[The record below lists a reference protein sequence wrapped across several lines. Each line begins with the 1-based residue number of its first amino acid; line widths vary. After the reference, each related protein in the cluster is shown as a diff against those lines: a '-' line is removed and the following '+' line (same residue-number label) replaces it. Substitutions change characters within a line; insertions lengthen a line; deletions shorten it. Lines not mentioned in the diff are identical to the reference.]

1 MKVYNVPIVIERYQ
15 VLEVKAPN
23 LEEAII
29 LVEEGTNKDI
39 SEYGVDG
46 TPLVHPI
53 SPAAHVEI
61 DWELV
66 DSLNEEHESMPR
78 SDDELYGD
86 VDAYS
91 KGPLHREDA

>member
-1 MKVYNVPIVIERYQ
+1 MALYKVPIVIERYQ

-23 LEEAII
+23 LDEAIL

-46 TPLVHPI
+46 TPLVHLI
-53 SPAAHVEI
+53 SPDSHVEI
-61 DWELV
+61 DWDLV
-66 DSLNEEHESMPR
+66 DSVNEYEAMPR
-78 SDDELYGD
+78 TDDELYGD

-91 KGPLHREDA
+91 KGPLHREDK